1 MELKRILGKN
11 IVERRIQ
18 ADITQQQLASNA
30 EISVSHLRNIE
41 HGRGNATIDMIE
53 RISRSLNVLP
63 EDLFKK

>member
-18 ADITQQQLASNA
+18 ADITQQQLAANA